1 MVLHCSVAS
10 MSLPVAGVQETQA
23 IIPHRKFGGHP
34 GQVEDILYLRG
45 RQRIMTCCLEGPL
58 RVWDVDSGR
67 QIGED
72 WGDEAA
78 NMNTI
83 ALSPNGKKIVGGS
96 MDGAMRLWD
105 IDTAKV
111 IVKWMG
117 HRGSVTSLYWNR
129 DGRRMVSTGYYDD
142 EVRVWDG
149 ETGDAILGPLKS
161 GIMTEAV
168 YSPDDTMIATG
179 GNDSHRIACINIWNA
194 NTGKPVANMNIGG
207 RFGPTVTS
215 IAWPRHGK
223 TLISGLNDGKIV
235 TWNTTTWQQIAVL
248 TGHTG
253 IVYNIAI
260 SSNDLI
266 LASVGFG
273 DRTVRLWDLKNG
285 QPIGSP
291 LQHAKDARCLSFS
304 PDGKGLATG
313 CTDGNAYTWDV
324 SAIVREA
331 GREELLPNPRV
342 SLHF

>member
-1 MVLHCSVAS
+1 
-10 MSLPVAGVQETQA
+10 
-23 IIPHRKFGGHP
+23 
-34 GQVEDILYLRG
+34 
-45 RQRIMTCCLEGPL
+45 MTCCINGPL
-58 RVWDVDSGR
+58 RMWDVDRGK
-67 QIGED
+67 QIGGD

-78 NMNTI
+78 KMYTI
-83 ALSPNGKKIVGGS
+83 ALSPDGKKIVGGS
-96 MDGAMRLWD
+96 TDGAMRLWA

-111 IVKWMG
+111 IAKWMG
-117 HRGSVTSLYWNR
+117 HREAVTSLYWNR
-129 DGRRMVSTGYYDD
+129 DGRRVVSTGYYDR

-179 GNDSHRIACINIWNA
+179 GNDSHRIGCINIWNA
-194 NTGKPVANMNIGG
+194 NTGKPVANMNIRGG
-207 RFGPTVTS
+207 RPSGPMVTS

-248 TGHTG
+248 TGHAG
-253 IVYNIAI
+253 VVYNIAI

-266 LASVGFG
+266 LASVGTW
-273 DRTVRLWDLKNG
+273 DKTARLWDLENG

-304 PDGKGLATG
+304 PDGKELATG
-313 CTDGNAYTWDV
+313 CWDKNAYTWDV

-331 GREELLPNPRV
+331 GRDELLPNPRV